1 MALGLCPQ
9 RGERSEGSG
18 RKAWG
23 CPAGPRGLTPPLE
36 PAGPGGGRLRSI
48 TWGATSQTS
57 VEKMGPRPL
66 PSSQSEW
73 ASGSR
78 VGVNPAPQAPGA
90 RRLPHDPRAAPPR
103 AGHTAPLFP
112 FSSPSLSTAN
122 PEPSRPT
129 SAPTS
134 ALRGV
139 DTQSPALTPRHSP
152 VLSVEHFP

>member
-90 RRLPHDPRAAPPR
+90 RRLPHDPRAQPHPARGTQHLLSPFLLLPSPPR
-103 AGHTAPLFP
+103 TLSPPAPRLP
-112 FSSPSLSTAN
+112 PPLLLEGWT
-122 PEPSRPT
+122 
-129 SAPTS
+129 
-134 ALRGV
+134 
-139 DTQSPALTPRHSP
+139 HSP
-152 VLSVEHFP
+152 QP